1 MATNQIRPIDER
13 VLIKPMKEEE
23 KKVGSIIIPDTAA
36 KERPQMGE
44 IVALGDDIEVAD
56 RKQKKMSE
64 VLKVGDKIVY
74 ARYGGTEVKIDNE
87 EFLIV
92 SRNDILAVVAK

>member
-1 MATNQIRPIDER
+1 MKIRPIDER
-13 VLIKPMKEEE
+13 VLIKAMTEQERKI
-23 KKVGSIIIPDTAA
+23 GSIFIPDTA

-44 IVALGDDIEVAD
+44 IIAMGDDVEVAD

-64 VLKVGDKIVY
+64 ILKVGDKIVY

-87 EFLIV
+87 EFMLI
-92 SRNDILAVVAK
+92 SRNDILAKVE